1 MNKGHTTDLLTTLGH
16 ALTYL
21 KNENFN
27 PRMLLKNIS
36 RYFYF
41 CDFKKKC
48 CKSRLIKLPY
58 LTGMA
63 TCQLARSMGLKVLGT
78 AGTPEGMKL
87 IVNNGAHL
95 AFNHREKGYTDK
107 IMAAT
112 DGKGVDVI
120 VEMLADSNLSKD
132 LQLVA
137 HGGRIVVSRTTINP
151 DKNFPFCNFSFLFAS
166 QEEMKQCAAQLFAGM
181 EAGWLRPVVGPKY
194 PMEKAAQAHKDII
207 ETSGASGKVILT
219 I

>member
-1 MNKGHTTDLLTTLGH
+1 
-16 ALTYL
+16 
-21 KNENFN
+21 
-27 PRMLLKNIS
+27 
-36 RYFYF
+36 
-41 CDFKKKC
+41 
-48 CKSRLIKLPY
+48 
-58 LTGMA
+58 MA

-137 HGGRIVVSRTTINP
+137 HGGRIVLIGSRGPIEINP
-151 DKNFPFCNFSFLFAS
+151 VEIMLKEALVLGVIVFDATP
-166 QEEMKQCAAQLFAGM
+166 EEMKQCAAQLFAGM

>member
-1 MNKGHTTDLLTTLGH
+1 
-16 ALTYL
+16 
-21 KNENFN
+21 
-27 PRMLLKNIS
+27 MLLKNIS

-58 LTGMA
+58 LVACPSTTGMA

-137 HGGRIVVSRTTINP
+137 HGGRIVLIGSRGPIEINP
-151 DKNFPFCNFSFLFAS
+151 VEIMLKEALVLGVIVFDATP
-166 QEEMKQCAAQLFAGM
+166 EEMKQCAAQLFAGM